1 MEQAAL
7 QFQLNLQMSKKTFI
21 EKVHSES
28 LVCTTYAPM
37 IQKNKKIVGPVLGG
51 YWGTGVA
58 GKDPME
64 ERKLKMGLTF

>member
-1 MEQAAL
+1 M
-7 QFQLNLQMSKKTFI
+7 
-21 EKVHSES
+21 
-28 LVCTTYAPM
+28 CTTYAPM